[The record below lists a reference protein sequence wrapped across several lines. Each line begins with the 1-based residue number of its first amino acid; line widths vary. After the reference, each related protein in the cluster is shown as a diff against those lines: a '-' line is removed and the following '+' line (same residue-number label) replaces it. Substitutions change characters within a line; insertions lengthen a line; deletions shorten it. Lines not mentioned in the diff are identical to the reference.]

1 MSLCQMNI
9 EGFSIQ
15 DVSIIYI
22 KIRLSSPLDFRGALH
37 WTFEALSTEL
47 SRRSPL
53 DFWGAFHWTFNFRC
67 FDKDLCIKC
76 FKNTKIQFEVTKK
89 GQKQNRKKIDPL
101 DFSGALHWTFKALST
116 GLLGLSPLSFRGAL
130 YWTCNFRCFDRDLCI
145 KCFKN
150 TKIQFEV
157 TKRG

>member
-1 MSLCQMNI
+1 MLLCQMNI

-22 KIRLSSPLDFRGALH
+22 KIRFGSTLDFRGVFH
-37 WTFEALSTEL
+37 STFEALSTGL
-47 SRRSPL
+47 SRRTPQ
-53 DFWGAFHWTFNFRC
+53 DFRCALHWTFNFRC

-116 GLLGLSPLSFRGAL
+116 GLSRRSPLDFWGSPH
-130 YWTCNFRCFDRDLCI
+130 
-145 KCFKN
+145 
-150 TKIQFEV
+150 
-157 TKRG
+157 